1 MSSIKR
7 LHSGTPWERV
17 FGYCRA
23 IQIGRQIEISGT
35 TAIDEDGQLVG
46 AGDMYLQ
53 SRFIIEKARKS
64 LQALGADLP
73 QVIRTRTFVTDI
85 ARWQEVARAHG
96 EAFGESPPAAT
107 MVEVSKLIAPE
118 LLVEIE
124 FSALLPSP

>member
-1 MSSIKR
+1 MSTIER
-7 LHSGTPWERV
+7 LHSGTPWEAV

-23 IQIGRQIEISGT
+23 IRIGRQIEISGT

-53 SRFIIEKARKS
+53 SRFIIQKAQKA

-96 EAFGESPPAAT
+96 EAFGENPPAAT